1 MGYIRNFIRIACLLV
16 LDISAFYSAI
26 ILDKIFHNAFNL
38 NFKIK
43 LNFIF
48 FDTLPLLVFLL
59 PLMFYQQLYT
69 KRFSFN
75 DEVKRIVKVICLLIV
90 VIIVIMLSQLFSF
103 KAIPLLSLLE
113 LGFIFVFFLS
123 LYRFIGKRILYHIG
137 IGTENVIII
146 GAGSVG
152 RLVLEGL
159 QKEKNFGYNILGFLD
174 NDPAKHGIL
183 IENKK
188 VLGGTKELKEYLNK
202 LSINSVIV
210 AIPSLP
216 IEELSELTNEVQ
228 KYAKKILLI
237 PNLKGIALLNTELYH
252 VFTKQLFLLQIN
264 NNLQSAFNRF
274 TKWLFDMIVSIV
286 FLPFIILA
294 IIIIGILI
302 KMDSPGPI
310 FYRHTRVGQHG
321 KKIDVIKFRSM
332 YINSKEKLEEILK
345 NDPEKRL
352 EWETFYKLK
361 DDPRITKIGKILRK
375 TSLDELP
382 QIFNV
387 LKGDMSLVGPRP
399 VLTDEIEKYYKE
411 YAEYYFLVP
420 PGITGLWQVSG
431 RNDEDYDFRVN
442 IDTWYVLNWS
452 VWLDLTILFKTI
464 KVVLKREGA
473 Y

>member
-1 MGYIRNFIRIACLLV
+1 MRYYKKSIYVACLMLI
-16 LDISAFYSAI
+16 DIFSFYSAI
-26 ILDKIFHNAFNL
+26 VFDKSIHKAIQSDFTIEISSVML
-38 NFKIK
+38 K
-43 LNFIF
+43 
-48 FDTLPLLVFLL
+48 TLPLLVFLI
-59 PLMFYQQLYT
+59 PLMFHQQLYT

-75 DEVKRIVKVICLLIV
+75 DEVKRITKVISLLIII
-90 VIIVIMLSQLFSF
+90 IIVIMLSQMRPLRE
-103 KAIPLLSLLE
+103 IPILSLIE
-113 LGFIFVFFLS
+113 LGFAFVFFLS
-123 LYRFIGKRILYHIG
+123 LYRFIGKRFLYFAGIG
-137 IGTENVIII
+137 IENTLII

-152 RLVLEGL
+152 KLVLEGL
-159 QKEKNFGYNILGFLD
+159 EREKNFGYNIVGFLD
-174 NDPAKHGIL
+174 NNPEKHGTF
-183 IENKK
+183 IEGKK
-188 VLGGTKELKEYLNK
+188 VFGGTEDLKKYLEFF
-202 LSINSVIV
+202 SVNSVIV
-210 AIPSLP
+210 AVPSSP
-216 IEELSELTNEVQ
+216 IEELSALTNEVQ

-264 NNLQSAFNRF
+264 NNLQSEFNRAV
-274 TKWLFDMIVSIV
+274 KWVFDKVLSIV
-286 FLPFIILA
+286 FLPFIFLA
-294 IIIIGILI
+294 ICIIGLLI
-302 KMDSPGPI
+302 KSDSPGPI
-310 FYRHTRVGQHG
+310 FYSHKRVGQHG
-321 KKIDVIKFRSM
+321 RTIKVIKFRSM
-332 YINSKEKLEEILK
+332 FLNAKEKLDEILK
-345 NDPEKRL
+345 NDPEKKK
-352 EWETFYKLK
+352 EWETYYKIK
-361 DDPRITKIGKILRK
+361 DDPRITRIGKFLRR

-420 PGITGLWQVSG
+420 PGVTGLWQVSG

>member
-1 MGYIRNFIRIACLLV
+1 MSYSRNFIRIACLLII
-16 LDISAFYSAI
+16 DISAFYSTI
-26 ILDKIFHNAFNL
+26 ILDKIFHNAFSLNL
-38 NFKIK
+38 KIE
-43 LNFIF
+43 LNFIIYS
-48 FDTLPLLVFLL
+48 TLPLLVFLL

-75 DEVKRIVKVICLLIV
+75 DEIKRIVKVICLLIV
-90 VIIVIMLSQLFSF
+90 VIIIIMFSQLFSF
-103 KAIPLLSLLE
+103 KAIPVLSLLG
-113 LGFIFVFFLS
+113 LGFILVFFLS
-123 LYRFIGKRILYHIG
+123 LYRLIGKRILYYLG

-146 GAGSVG
+146 GAGNAG
-152 RLVLEGL
+152 RLVLESL
-159 QKEKNFGYNILGFLD
+159 QKEKNFGYNIVGFLD

-188 VLGGTKELKEYLNK
+188 VLGGTKNLKDYLDK
-202 LSINSVIV
+202 FSINSVIV

-274 TKWLFDMIVSIV
+274 IKWLFDMIVSIV

-332 YINSKEKLEEILK
+332 YLNSKEKLEEILK

-352 EWETFYKLK
+352 EWETFYKLR